1 MTAAP
6 RFSEHY
12 GKADRIMVW
21 LVGLLFFY
29 SLGLALW
36 YDTWWQALLVGGGT
50 TLLAMLVYRL
60 GKGRRAARCMLAAA
74 LMVMAALHINQTQG
88 LIESHFGI
96 FVLLAALTFYRDWLP
111 IVVAAATIAV
121 HHVLFHI
128 LQQAGVPVFVM
139 QHHSG
144 WGMVLIHAGYV
155 VVESALLVYLSLRSQ
170 ADAVDSQDMLDKM
183 LSTATRFSSEGATAD
198 AQGVRVSLAK
208 RFDHFLLQITGLV
221 DGVVRDTKGLGELGQ
236 DLSHASRTLD
246 EGAQHQLREIG
257 HVSDSMQAMRTAM
270 LDIGQHI
277 DAAVARAAQAT
288 RQAGD
293 GRVSVDAAQ
302 QQISELSSSI
312 NSTHDT
318 VQELAQQ
325 TDAIGKVLEV
335 ISAIAAQTNL
345 LALNAAIEAARAGE
359 QGRGFAVVADEVRNL
374 AQRTATST
382 REIQG
387 IIERLQTG
395 SRHAVAA
402 MADSRSGVLRC
413 VEESQRASAS
423 LRAVGEDIDHINTLN
438 ERIAAT
444 TQEQSSASEVVVERL
459 RSVQDIAKNS
469 AVDISN
475 LALSNERLSPLATRL
490 EMLGQRFH

>member
-1 MTAAP
+1 MTVAP

-12 GKADRIMVW
+12 GKADRIMVG
-21 LVGLLFFY
+21 LIGLLFLY

-50 TLLAMLVYRL
+50 TLLAALVYRL
-60 GKGRRAARCMLAAA
+60 GRGRRSTRCLLAAA

-111 IVVAAATIAV
+111 IVVAAVTIAV
-121 HHVLFHI
+121 HHVVFH
-128 LQQAGVPVFVM
+128 LMQQAGLPVYVM

-183 LSTATRFSSEGATAD
+183 LSTATRFSSKGANAD
-198 AQGVRVSLAK
+198 AQGVRLSLAK
-208 RFDHFLLQITGLV
+208 RFDHFLLQLTGLV
-221 DGVVRDTKGLGELGQ
+221 DDVVRDTKGLGELGQ
-236 DLSHASRTLD
+236 DLSRASRTLD
-246 EGAQHQLREIG
+246 EGAQHQLQEIG
-257 HVSDSMQAMRTAM
+257 QMSESMQTMCAAM

-277 DAAVARAAQAT
+277 DDAVARAAQAT
-288 RQAGD
+288 RQVSD
-293 GRVSVDAAQ
+293 GRVSVDDAQ
-302 QQISELSSSI
+302 QQISELSSRI

-318 VQELAQQ
+318 VQGLAQQ
-325 TDAIGKVLEV
+325 TEAIGKVLEV

-374 AQRTATST
+374 AQRTALST
-382 REIQG
+382 QEVQV
-387 IIERLQTG
+387 IIERLQSG

-402 MADSRSGVLRC
+402 MAESRTGVLRC
-413 VEESQRASAS
+413 VEESQRASTL
-423 LRAVGEDIDHINTLN
+423 LRAVGEDIDHINTLS

-444 TQEQSSASEVVVERL
+444 TQEQSSASQVIVERL
-459 RSVQDIAKNS
+459 RSVQDIAKDS

-475 LALSNERLSPLATRL
+475 LALSNERLSPLAMRL
-490 EMLGQRFH
+490 EALGQRFH